1 MKEPRIYVDFNELL
15 EEDLVLLSKNDTE
28 LDSAGNLVQLS
39 ENKFIKIYM
48 VDVDEANKI
57 DNLLAEGVVELNTT
71 NEGWGAIA
79 KWNCRI
85 NHKGIYH
92 ESDHNNDANK

>member
-1 MKEPRIYVDFNELL
+1 MKEPRIYVDFNEMV

-28 LDSAGNLVQLS
+28 LDSAGNLVHLS
-39 ENKFIKIYM
+39 ENMFIKIYM
-48 VDVDEANKI
+48 DDVDEANKI
-57 DNLLAEGVVELNTT
+57 DNLLAEGIVERNTI
-71 NEGWGAIA
+71 NEGWGTIA

>member
-1 MKEPRIYVDFNELL
+1 MKEPRIYVDFNEMV

-39 ENKFIKIYM
+39 ENMFVKIYM
-48 VDVDEANKI
+48 DDVDEMGNEDKLI
-57 DNLLAEGVVELNTT
+57 AEGIVERNAIT
-71 NEGWGAIA
+71 EGWGAIA

-85 NHKGIYH
+85 DQNGIYH
-92 ESDHNNDANK
+92 ESDKK